1 MTEQVFQHPDIY
13 RIDIPLTGNPLKNL
27 NCYVIMD
34 GGESLVIDTGFRNEE
49 CLQVLMEGLEELG
62 ISPEHTR
69 LFVTHLHSDHS
80 GLAQYFD
87 YPDTCIYMG
96 KTEHRYLQKLMS
108 GAIRQLRDLMYLAEG
123 YPPEKYYE
131 AENKNPAKIYMP
143 NREFAVTELQDGDEI
158 LVGSVKVT
166 ALEMPGHTPGLM
178 CCYLEKEKI
187 MFTSDHVLFDITPNI
202 TNWPEMENPLGCYLK
217 NLDRILEYEVKTAFP
232 AHRNLSDK
240 TLRQRVEEI
249 KLHHKKRLEE
259 ILEIIK
265 KQPGGAY
272 EIAAGLTWSLR
283 GKSWEQAPEK
293 QKWFAVGETLSHL
306 EYLIEKGKV
315 VRKQREA
322 SGKMY
327 NIYTCELNGLTED
340 SYNFRNK

>member
-62 ISPEHTR
+62 ISPERTR

-178 CCYLEKEKI
+178 CCYLEKKLCLPQTMCCLTLLPTLQTGLKWKI
-187 MFTSDHVLFDITPNI
+187 LWGVI
-202 TNWPEMENPLGCYLK
+202 
-217 NLDRILEYEVKTAFP
+217 
-232 AHRNLSDK
+232 
-240 TLRQRVEEI
+240 
-249 KLHHKKRLEE
+249 
-259 ILEIIK
+259 
-265 KQPGGAY
+265 
-272 EIAAGLTWSLR
+272 
-283 GKSWEQAPEK
+283 
-293 QKWFAVGETLSHL
+293 
-306 EYLIEKGKV
+306 
-315 VRKQREA
+315 
-322 SGKMY
+322 
-327 NIYTCELNGLTED
+327 
-340 SYNFRNK
+340 